1 MRALRSFLVRLSG
14 SLRRGEALDRELD
27 EEIRSN
33 IELHIE
39 DNLRAGMTP
48 EQARRQ
54 ALLKFGGIEAAK
66 EAYRDRRGLP
76 VLESL
81 VRRTRFA
88 VRALAKTPLVVA
100 VVVVSLALG
109 IGANTAIFSLLHQFV
124 LRSLPVE
131 RPEELVFLS
140 SPEEFKSG
148 RSSTDNSGASDAIF
162 SYRIFRELEKRPEGV
177 TTLAAFRNISANLS
191 FETQTVNSSAMLTSG
206 RYFSTLGIQPLFG
219 RLIAPEDDV
228 HGAGNPVAVLG
239 FGYWHDRLGGRTEVL
254 NQPIRVNGQ
263 VFTIVGVAPRDF
275 TGTTFGSGPAVFV
288 PLSFKPRL
296 TPGWD
301 GTANYDDYW
310 LYLFARLKPGV
321 SREQAESALN
331 SVYAGLVE
339 EQAKTIRRD
348 ASYVE
353 RFLASR
359 LSLHEGSRGRSMG
372 RDGRQTSVSIL
383 MIATGLV
390 LLIAIANAAN
400 LLLARSV
407 ERRKDLAI
415 QAALGA
421 SRSDIMGQWL
431 TEAFLVAAAS
441 GLMGVVLGSWTLNV
455 LVRSM
460 AGDEAPVYHL
470 TTRLE
475 WPVLLFAMGASALT
489 GLLVGLYPAWDAARH
504 SVAAT
509 LKEDSG
515 ASSSR
520 GSARVRKSLVVMQV
534 AVSALLLIPTG
545 LFLKSLVNLLQV
557 DLGFRTESL
566 ITFRISPQL
575 NAYTLDQCRA
585 LYERIEEQLA
595 AIPGVRAAT
604 SSMVPLIDGNNW
616 GNSLTVEGFPNDPD
630 ADRNSMFNMVGPG
643 FFGRMGI
650 PLVAGR
656 ELTEKDNRAGAK
668 VALVNETFARHIFG
682 DANPIGRKFTPGTG
696 DVIPDIEIVG
706 VVRDTKYS
714 EVKQTSPP
722 LYYQPWRQ
730 SDDLGSMSYYIRT
743 ELDPHQTMIDI
754 KTVMATLDRDLP
766 VQGLRTMEDQVRRSI
781 RSDRMVLQLTAVFA
795 LLATSMAMLGL
806 YGVMAYSVNRRT
818 REIGIRLAL
827 GARTG
832 SIRAMVM
839 RELLLILAGGLAI
852 GVPAALLVTRY
863 AEGQLFGVTSRDGTV
878 IAAAV
883 SALALAALAAAY
895 FPARRATRVN
905 PLMALRHE

>member
-1 MRALRSFLVRLSG
+1 M
-14 SLRRGEALDRELD
+14 
-27 EEIRSN
+27 
-33 IELHIE
+33 
-39 DNLRAGMTP
+39 
-48 EQARRQ
+48 
-54 ALLKFGGIEAAK
+54 
-66 EAYRDRRGLP
+66 
-76 VLESL
+76 
-81 VRRTRFA
+81 
-88 VRALAKTPLVVA
+88 
-100 VVVVSLALG
+100 
-109 IGANTAIFSLLHQFV
+109 
-124 LRSLPVE
+124 
-131 RPEELVFLS
+131 
-140 SPEEFKSG
+140 
-148 RSSTDNSGASDAIF
+148 
-162 SYRIFRELEKRPEGV
+162 
-177 TTLAAFRNISANLS
+177 
-191 FETQTVNSSAMLTSG
+191 
-206 RYFSTLGIQPLFG
+206 
-219 RLIAPEDDV
+219 

-339 EQAKTIRRD
+339 EQAKTIRRET
-348 ASYVE
+348 AYVE

-359 LSLHEGSRGRSMG
+359 LSLHEGSRSMG
-372 RDGRQTSVSIL
+372 RDGRQTSVSIH

-407 ERRKDLAI
+407 ERRKDLAV

-421 SRSDIMGQWL
+421 TRSDIMGQWL

-441 GLMGVVLGSWTLNV
+441 GLLGVVLGSWTLNV

-470 TTRLE
+470 TSSLE

-504 SVAAT
+504 SVASA

-520 GSARVRKSLVVMQV
+520 GSARVRKSLVVMQL
-534 AVSALLLIPTG
+534 AVSALLLIATG
-545 LFLKSLVNLLQV
+545 LFMKSLVNLLQV
-557 DLGFRTESL
+557 DLGFRTEKL
-566 ITFRISPQL
+566 IAFRISPRL
-575 NAYTLDQCRA
+575 NGYTPEQCRA
-585 LYERIEEQLA
+585 LFERIEEHLA

-604 SSMVPLIDGNNW
+604 SSSVPLIAGNNW
-616 GNSLTVEGFPNDPD
+616 GNGLTVEGFPGGPD
-630 ADRNSMFNMVGPG
+630 SDTHSMYNMVGPG

-656 ELTEKDNRAGAK
+656 ELTERDNKAGPK
-668 VALVNETFARHIFG
+668 VALVNETFARHFFG
-682 DANPIGRKFTPGTG
+682 DANAISRKFTPGWG
-696 DVIPDIEIVG
+696 DVIPDIEIIG

-722 LYYQPWRQ
+722 LYYLPWRQ
-730 SDDLGSMSYYIRT
+730 SDDLGSMSFYIRT
-743 ELDPHQTMIDI
+743 ELDARQTIIDI
-754 KTVMATLDRDLP
+754 KSVMTSLDRDLP
-766 VQGLRTMEDQVRRSI
+766 VQDLRTMEDQVRRSI

>member
-1 MRALRSFLVRLSG
+1 MR
-14 SLRRGEALDRELD
+14 
-27 EEIRSN
+27 
-33 IELHIE
+33 
-39 DNLRAGMTP
+39 
-48 EQARRQ
+48 
-54 ALLKFGGIEAAK
+54 
-66 EAYRDRRGLP
+66 
-76 VLESL
+76 
-81 VRRTRFA
+81 
-88 VRALAKTPLVVA
+88 
-100 VVVVSLALG
+100 
-109 IGANTAIFSLLHQFV
+109 
-124 LRSLPVE
+124 
-131 RPEELVFLS
+131 
-140 SPEEFKSG
+140 
-148 RSSTDNSGASDAIF
+148 
-162 SYRIFRELEKRPEGV
+162 
-177 TTLAAFRNISANLS
+177 
-191 FETQTVNSSAMLTSG
+191 
-206 RYFSTLGIQPLFG
+206 
-219 RLIAPEDDV
+219 PEDDV

-339 EQAKTIRRD
+339 EQAKTIRRET
-348 ASYVE
+348 AYVE

-359 LSLHEGSRGRSMG
+359 LSLHEGSRSMG
-372 RDGRQTSVSIL
+372 RDGRQTSVSIH

-407 ERRKDLAI
+407 ERRKDLAV

-421 SRSDIMGQWL
+421 TRSDIMGQWL

-441 GLMGVVLGSWTLNV
+441 GLLGVVLGSWTLNV

-470 TTRLE
+470 TSSLE

-504 SVAAT
+504 SVASA

-520 GSARVRKSLVVMQV
+520 GSARVRKSLVVMQL
-534 AVSALLLIPTG
+534 AVSALLLIATG
-545 LFLKSLVNLLQV
+545 LFMKSLVNLLQV
-557 DLGFRTESL
+557 DLGFRTEKL
-566 ITFRISPQL
+566 IAFRISPRL
-575 NAYTLDQCRA
+575 NGYTPEQCRA
-585 LYERIEEQLA
+585 LFERIEEHLA

-604 SSMVPLIDGNNW
+604 SSSVPLIAGNNW
-616 GNSLTVEGFPNDPD
+616 GNGLTVEGFPGGPD
-630 ADRNSMFNMVGPG
+630 SDTHSMYNMVGPG

-656 ELTEKDNRAGAK
+656 ELTERDNKAGPK
-668 VALVNETFARHIFG
+668 VALVNETFARHFFG
-682 DANPIGRKFTPGTG
+682 DANAISRKFTPGWG
-696 DVIPDIEIVG
+696 DVIPDIEIIG

-722 LYYQPWRQ
+722 LYYLPWRQ
-730 SDDLGSMSYYIRT
+730 SDDLGSMSFYIRT
-743 ELDPHQTMIDI
+743 ELDARQTIIDI
-754 KTVMATLDRDLP
+754 KSVMTSLDRDLP
-766 VQGLRTMEDQVRRSI
+766 VQDLRTMEDQVRRSI